1 MITQTDIDRL
11 NKEYAAFE
19 RDCRFW
25 IDKIGLSD
33 WKISI
38 KQLSPIDERDTLAQ
52 TTYSVSQKRAFIEFF
67 GTLGEETCT
76 MLELALHEVLHIML
90 APAMEYKREDDRESH
105 AIIRR
110 LIPLLMPLFEEQ
122 KSLEDLFKAELKKEG
137 KDGKD

>member
-11 NKEYAAFE
+11 NKEYAQFE
-19 RDCRFW
+19 AACHFW

-52 TTYSVSQKRAFIEFF
+52 TTYNVSQKRAFIEFF

-76 MLELALHEVLHIML
+76 MPELALHEVLHIML
-90 APAMEYKREDDRESH
+90 APAMECKREDDRESH

-110 LIPLLMPLFEEQ
+110 LIPLLMPLYEKPLSF
-122 KSLEDLFKAELKKEG
+122 EDLMPLEEKGEKEG
-137 KDGKD
+137 KE